1 MRTRYQHTSGQLNT
15 ELKHPTQGNNI
26 KVNFNHLR
34 ALLIQELHQY
44 YECFLGKAMLYGN
57 KKAAISCRFFA
68 QYSLV
73 KT

>member
-1 MRTRYQHTSGQLNT
+1 MRIRYQHLSLNT

-57 KKAAISCRFFA
+57 KKAAILCRFFV
-68 QYSLV
+68 QYRMV